1 MPAINLEDLRFGDGQ
16 RMIVLEN
23 DDVAICFT
31 AIRNEKNYMFVYII
45 RDEYEGTTEYFAYER
60 PFSLY
65 PNPVKDKLS
74 LRFEDGTD
82 PQSIELYDLQ
92 GRLVGTKR
100 YDLENIDMS
109 AIPLGVYMLRVTL
122 KDGMN
127 YHEKIVKE

>member
-45 RDEYEGTTEYFAYER
+45 RDEYEGIDKNITDESH
-60 PFSLY
+60 FSLY
-65 PNPVKDKLS
+65 PNPVKDQLTLS
-74 LRFEDGTD
+74 FAEGNT
-82 PQSIELYDLQ
+82 PESVELYDLQ
-92 GRLVGTKR
+92 GRLVGMKR
-100 YDLENIDMS
+100 NNMETIDMS
-109 AIPLGVYMLRVTL
+109 AMPSGVYMLRVTL
-122 KDGMN
+122 KDGTR